1 MEESRVVGCACENDY
16 ADVVWFELKKGGVQ
30 RCECGFYFKLIEHDP
45 LDPRIKPKFGK
56 GFGSGLS
63 RYF

>member
-1 MEESRVVGCACENDY
+1 MEDSRIVGCQCEDDY
-16 ADVVWFELKKGGVQ
+16 KEVVWFKLEKGAIHK
-30 RCECGFYFKLIEHDP
+30 CDCGFHFKLIEHDP

-63 RYF
+63 KFY